1 MRETYLF
8 QWCNISQLLEK
19 FCLKRRNLYLRVNH
33 LKQFLTDFL
42 KSIII
47 NLLVTLLN
55 LYNITSF
62 FSSTFNNTDS
72 NSLYP
77 NLSENLM
84 NYGLPGIYRI
94 TCLTNEK
101 VYIGE
106 SNNVL
111 SRARIHIDSLEKN
124 QIYQMQKD
132 YNLFGRDSFTFHILF
147 IGSEWKNETKRREK
161 KFYYLINLNKFIIFI
176 QVVN

>member
-47 NLLVTLLN
+47 NLLGTLLN

-111 SRARIHIDSLEKN
+111 SRARIHI
-124 QIYQMQKD
+124 
-132 YNLFGRDSFTFHILF
+132 LF

>member
-1 MRETYLF
+1 M
-8 QWCNISQLLEK
+8 
-19 FCLKRRNLYLRVNH
+19 
-33 LKQFLTDFL
+33 

-47 NLLVTLLN
+47 NLLGTLLN

-132 YNLFGRDSFTFHILF
+132 YNLFGRNSFTFHILF

>member
-1 MRETYLF
+1 
-8 QWCNISQLLEK
+8 
-19 FCLKRRNLYLRVNH
+19 
-33 LKQFLTDFL
+33 
-42 KSIII
+42 
-47 NLLVTLLN
+47 
-55 LYNITSF
+55 
-62 FSSTFNNTDS
+62 
-72 NSLYP
+72 
-77 NLSENLM
+77 M

-132 YNLFGRDSFTFHILF
+132 YNLFGRNSFTFHILF